1 MTMLAALLTPTA
13 RGAFANGIRAVVHDS
28 VITSHQVEFLTS
40 QTRAAEEL
48 RRQYAN
54 DRETYQ
60 KKVAEVLNENM
71 EDLVERQLIIQEFKS
86 AGYNMPESLIDEEV
100 QSRIKSRFGD
110 RRTATKTLQAQ
121 GITYEKFREQIRDQF
136 IVEALRGKYV
146 ASEILISPY
155 KVEQYYLANQS
166 KFKLEDQVKVRMIV
180 LKKGAAE
187 SPAVRARADEIY
199 TKLKE
204 GADFKEM
211 ATLYSEGSQRAQGG
225 DWGWAERS
233 TLRKELADVAFTLK
247 AGEFSQVIELPDA
260 CYLLKAD
267 EIKAAHVRPLK
278 EVRDEIEQV
287 LIGQERNRV
296 EKQWIAKLRK
306 KTFVRYY

>member
-1 MTMLAALLTPTA
+1 MAALVARTA
-13 RGAFANGIRAVVHDS
+13 CGALVDGIKAVVHDS
-28 VITSHQVEFLTS
+28 VVTFHQVEYLTS

-48 RRQYAN
+48 RRQYGS
-54 DRETYQ
+54 DRQAYDRKLTEI
-60 KKVAEVLNENM
+60 LNENM
-71 EDLVERQLIIQEFKS
+71 ETLVERQLIIQEFRS
-86 AGYNMPESLIDEEV
+86 AGYNMPETVIDEEI
-100 QSRIKSRFGD
+100 QSRIKARFGD

-136 IVEALRGKYV
+136 IVEALRGKYIS
-146 ASEILISPY
+146 SEIIISPY
-155 KVEQYYLANQS
+155 KVEQFYLANQD
-166 KFKLEDQVKVRMIV
+166 KYKLEDQVKLRMIV

-187 SPAVRARADEIY
+187 SPAVRARSDEIL

-233 TLRKELADVAFTLK
+233 TLRKELADAAFALK
-247 AGEFSQVIELPDA
+247 AGENSPVVELPDA
-260 CYLLKAD
+260 CYILKV
-267 EIKAAHVRPLK
+267 EEVKVAHVRPLK
-278 EVRDEIEQV
+278 EVRDDVEQV
-287 LIGQERNRV
+287 LLTKERNRV
-296 EKQWIAKLRK
+296 EQAWIAKLRK